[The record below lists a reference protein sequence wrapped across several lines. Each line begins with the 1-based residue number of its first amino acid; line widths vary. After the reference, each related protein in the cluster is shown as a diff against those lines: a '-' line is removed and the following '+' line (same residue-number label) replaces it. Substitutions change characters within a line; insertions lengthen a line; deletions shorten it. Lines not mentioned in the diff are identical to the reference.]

1 MQANSRIDEQDELKE
16 SDAGP
21 IELEAKDIIANST
34 TLKS

>member
-1 MQANSRIDEQDELKE
+1 MQANSRIDELKE